1 MIATSQDTHPLAS
14 FRDNSAELID
24 QLKATHRPITL
35 TVDGKPEIVI
45 QEAAEYQRLL
55 DLAAANDATE
65 GIRQG
70 LADAAAGRTRPAR
83 EVFDEFRE
91 KRGIPR

>member
-14 FRDNSAELID
+14 FRDKSAELID

-70 LADAAAGRTRPAR
+70 LADVAAGRTRPAR

>member
-1 MIATSQDTHPLAS
+1 MIATSQDTHPLTA

-24 QLKATHRPITL
+24 QLKTTHRPITL
-35 TVDGKPEIVI
+35 TVDGKAEVVI
-45 QEAAEYQRLL
+45 QEAAAYQRLL
-55 DLAAANDATE
+55 DIAAAVDATE
-65 GIRQG
+65 GVRQG
-70 LADAAAGRTRPAR
+70 LADVAAGRTRPAQ

>member
-1 MIATSQDTHPLAS
+1 
-14 FRDNSAELID
+14 
-24 QLKATHRPITL
+24 
-35 TVDGKPEIVI
+35 VDGKAEFVI
-45 QEAAEYQRLL
+45 QEAAARQRLL

-65 GIRQG
+65 RICQG
-70 LADAAAGRTRPAR
+70 LVDDAGRPRAAR

>member
-1 MIATSQDTHPLAS
+1 MIATSQDTHPLTT

-24 QLKATHRPITL
+24 QLRATHRPITL

-45 QEAAEYQRLL
+45 QEAAEYQRIL
-55 DLAAANDATE
+55 DLAAANDANE

-70 LADAAAGRTRPAR
+70 LADVAAGRTRPAR